1 MTTSDSLFI
10 DLSKI
15 KKIDF
20 NSRKMK
26 KEINAIREANEQL
39 IENSKIDRQNLH
51 LTFDI

>member
-1 MTTSDSLFI
+1 MKTRSTFFLDILE
-10 DLSKI
+10 I

-26 KEINAIREANEQL
+26 KEINAIREANKQL
-39 IENSKIDRQNLH
+39 IENSKIDRRNLH